1 MKKLLWG
8 FCFLW
13 FLVGCT
19 PAPPQL
25 GNFNLVDL
33 TYPFDENTIY
43 WPTEKDFNLKS
54 EFRGMTDKG
63 YYYEANRFDGA
74 EHGGTHLDAPV
85 HFAQGMHSVD
95 EIPIQ
100 QLVGPGYLVDV
111 TEKALKN
118 PDYQIFVEDLLEWE
132 KKHGKIPQDSIVLLR
147 TGYGKFWP
155 DRVKYM
161 GTSDRGKEAV
171 KNLHFPGL
179 HPGAARWLV
188 ENRKI
193 KAVGIDTPSIDFG
206 QSENFLTHQTLFKG
220 NVPAMENVA
229 SLEKLP
235 QRDFILIALPMKIA
249 GGSGAPT
256 RIIALIPK
264 KN

>member
-1 MKKLLWG
+1 MK
-8 FCFLW
+8 
-13 FLVGCT
+13 
-19 PAPPQL
+19 
-25 GNFNLVDL
+25 L
-33 TYPFDENTIY
+33 TASRERNT
-43 WPTEKDFNLKS
+43 E
-54 EFRGMTDKG
+54 
-63 YYYEANRFDGA
+63 
-74 EHGGTHLDAPV
+74 
-85 HFAQGMHSVD
+85 GMHSVD
-95 EIPIQ
+95 EIPVR

-118 PDYQIFVEDLLEWE
+118 PDYQILVEDLLDWE
-132 KKHGKIPQDSIVLLR
+132 KVHGEIPQDSIVLLR

-220 NVPAMENVA
+220 NVPAMENIA
-229 SLEKLP
+229 SLDKLP